1 MRLAR
6 ATVSGGVSP
15 QLPIVQT
22 RVSMHCC
29 MTSCFSGFLGCP
41 IPFFCPLVSH
51 SGTGGVVFYV
61 MCYSTIK
68 PHCMHV
74 SLVQYYH
81 HDCTWLKEK
90 ARCVQG
96 SIVTLPGCLTCSIVG
111 RRHIGS
117 SQVPKGNPPNGKLTV
132 GFCKSGW
139 LISPMLQLPF
149 GADPF
154 LFLCQC
160 WIAISLAT
168 TSQK

>member
-15 QLPIVQT
+15 QLPVVQN
-22 RVSMHCC
+22 RVSMRCY

-96 SIVTLPGCLTCSIVG
+96 SIVTLPGCLTCSIESNMTLAKFVG
-111 RRHIGS
+111 QQHAGYQAVS
-117 SQVPKGNPPNGKLTV
+117 FK
-132 GFCKSGW
+132 
-139 LISPMLQLPF
+139 
-149 GADPF
+149 DP
-154 LFLCQC
+154 
-160 WIAISLAT
+160 LA
-168 TSQK
+168 